1 MGGPI
6 LVFGHKNP
14 DNDSVVSAVAYAH
27 LKNLTDPE
35 NVYVPARLGPA
46 PRETAWVFERFG
58 VELPEEISHVRTRVR
73 DVMTPDPVTI
83 GANEPM
89 LIAGR
94 VMREH
99 GVRGLP
105 VVDGEGRALGLVG
118 ERALAA
124 RYLDETE
131 IEGFQR
137 MPVTVGQL
145 VRALDG
151 ELATG
156 DPAASIAGDVLIGAA
171 EPATLAARIKPGDTV
186 IVGDRLRTPPLALE
200 AGAAC
205 LISTGGH
212 RPSAETV
219 ELAQARRAALIVTPH
234 DTYTSARLV
243 SLAHAVGDLMDA
255 EVLTVGPETLL
266 AEAAEDL
273 IVSPQ
278 REAVV
283 ADDSG
288 RVVGMLTRTDIAR
301 GSRRRVV
308 LVDHNESAQS
318 AAGIEDAAVVE
329 IVDHH
334 RVGDIQTAGPVL
346 FLNLPVGA
354 TATIVATRYEQLGVE
369 IPEADGSDP
378 PLGGAD
384 RYGSARSR
392 RRPPTIDRRI
402 VAELARITGL
412 KPLEFGMDV
421 FKSRMA
427 GEEFSAAAVVGTDAK
442 EFQDGRR
449 GRACGAARDRGFRCC
464 SRPRGSDHRRDGGGP
479 KRTRLRRGRA
489 HGHRHRARGE
499 RDSRGRQHARRRA
512 RARDLARG
520 RLGVDAGRAL
530 AQEADC
536 SATRRRRSRG

>member
-1 MGGPI
+1 MGPI

-27 LKNLTDPE
+27 LKNLTDSE

-83 GANEPM
+83 GAREPM
-89 LIAGR
+89 LVAGR
-94 VMREH
+94 VMRER

-105 VVDGEGRALGLVG
+105 VVDGDGRAVGLVG

-131 IEGFQR
+131 IDGFQR

-151 ELATG
+151 ELVAG
-156 DPAASIAGDVLIGAA
+156 DPVATVAGDVLIAAA

-186 IVGDRLRTPPLALE
+186 IVGDRLRAQPVALE
-200 AGAAC
+200 SGAAC
-205 LISTGGH
+205 LISTGGFK
-212 RPSAETV
+212 PGGEV
-219 ELAQARRAALIVTPH
+219 IELARSRGAALIVTAH

-243 SLAHAVGDLMDA
+243 SLAHAVGDLMD
-255 EVLTVGPETLL
+255 VDILTVGPETLL

-273 IVSPQ
+273 IASPQ

-283 ADDSG
+283 SDDSG
-288 RVVGMLTRTDIAR
+288 SVVGILTRTDVAR
-301 GSRRRVV
+301 GARRRVV

-318 AAGIEDAAVVE
+318 AAGIEDASVVE

-334 RVGDIQTAGPVL
+334 RVGDVQTSAPVM
-346 FLNLPVGA
+346 FLNVPVGA

-369 IPEADGSDP
+369 IPVPMAAI
-378 PLGGAD
+378 LL
-384 RYGSARSR
+384 SAVLTDTVLLKS
-392 RRPPTIDRRI
+392 PTTTDVDRRI
-402 VAELARITGL
+402 AAELGRIAGL
-412 KPLEFGMDV
+412 EPLAFGMEV
-421 FKSRMA
+421 FRSRMD
-427 GEEFSAAAVVGTDAK
+427 GDEFSAKAIMSTDAK
-442 EFQDGRR
+442 EFHAGDSVVLVAQHETVDSDSVMTHSSELS
-449 GRACGAARDRGFRCC
+449 AEMESILAARRFDAVVLMVTDIVRE
-464 SRPRGSDHRRDGGGP
+464 GSEILAVGN
-479 KRTRLRRGRA
+479 TRSI
-489 HGHRHRARGE
+489 E
-499 RDSRGRQHARRRA
+499 
-512 RARDLARG
+512 
-520 RLGVDAGRAL
+520 RAL
-530 AQEADC
+530 GISLADGSAWMPGVLSRKKQVAARLVD
-536 SATRRRRSRG
+536 SATRG